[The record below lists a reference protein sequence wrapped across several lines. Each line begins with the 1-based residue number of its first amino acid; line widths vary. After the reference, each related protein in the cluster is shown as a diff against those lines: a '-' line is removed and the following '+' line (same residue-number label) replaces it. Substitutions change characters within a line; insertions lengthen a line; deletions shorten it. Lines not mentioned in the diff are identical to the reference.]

1 MKVCIQKDFL
11 WVKSASNILRVF
23 TPTSR
28 QHLVLMLQKK
38 NWTFWTAMH
47 LPLHPQW
54 TIRSLAKLKLCH
66 AFRVM
71 AGVQIL
77 LTEGQSTTECPLM
90 PDQWAHNL
98 GQSERCPCN

>member
-1 MKVCIQKDFL
+1 MMKVCIQKYSL
-11 WVKSASNILRVF
+11 WVKSASKILRVF

-28 QHLVLMLQKK
+28 QHLVLVLQMK

-66 AFRVM
+66 AFLVM
-71 AGVQIL
+71 PGVQIL
-77 LTEGQSTTECPLM
+77 LTNRTVNYRMPLDARTVG
-90 PDQWAHNL
+90 PQL
-98 GQSERCPCN
+98 RTI